1 MIEPDRLELFA
12 PPRYR
17 FDVGRRDFFRIAGSG
32 LVVACAITNIE
43 AQESGR
49 NRREDLPTDIVE
61 APGTGEIEKR
71 IAKIREQVL
80 SRGDLISLIEQIR
93 DIVEPRSLR
102 ANPAGPS

>member
-49 NRREDLPTDIVE
+49 NRREDLPTDIGAWLHV
-61 APGTGEIEKR
+61 AADGTVTAYTGEDR
-71 IAKIREQVL
+71 SHDAD
-80 SRGDLISLIEQIR
+80 G
-93 DIVEPRSLR
+93 PRLGTL
-102 ANPAGPS
+102 GPTVVGGGRTKQCCGR